1 MKLIDHNFRR
11 SIAKG
16 VSPLPV
22 GVCSIDATAASRDV
36 FLRHFFTYVQPKVQV
51 FLNVT
56 GMISIA
62 LFPV

>member
-36 FLRHFFTYVQPKVQV
+36 FLRHFITYVAKSTSVPEH
-51 FLNVT
+51 NRH
-56 GMISIA
+56 A
-62 LFPV
+62 

>member
-36 FLRHFFTYVQPKVQV
+36 FFVTFFHLR
-51 FLNVT
+51 
-56 GMISIA
+56 IA
-62 LFPV
+62 KSTSVLERNWHD